1 MSKHKHKNQTGY
13 ETTEGLAE
21 EQAAMQDQA
30 EEVCEQARESEE
42 KPAAEQPN
50 YREQYVRLY
59 AEFENFRK
67 RTEREKAGLIAYGK
81 QDFAKKMLPMYE
93 VLLRQQ
99 KTLQDSKA
107 QDLKS
112 LQEGMRMILTEL
124 GKAFQSEGIQKMD
137 VLNKPYD
144 PATQEVIATIPAP
157 ADKDGLVI
165 DEVKMGFMMNGQVL
179 RPANVVVGQA
189 KEEN

>member
-1 MSKHKHKNQTGY
+1 MSKHNKKHQPDY
-13 ETTEGLAE
+13 EELAE
-21 EQAAMQDQA
+21 EQAAEEQA
-30 EEVCEQARESEE
+30 EEQACEESVPQATPEE
-42 KPAAEQPN
+42 PD

-59 AEFENFRK
+59 AEFDNYRK
-67 RTEREKAGLIAYGK
+67 RTEREKAALIAYGK
-81 QDFAKKMLPMYE
+81 KDFAVKMLPMYE

-99 KTLQDSKA
+99 KTLQSKKE
-107 QDLKS
+107 QDPKA
-112 LQEGMRMILTEL
+112 LQDGMRMILTEL
-124 GKAFQSEGIQKMD
+124 NKAFSAEGIQKMD
-137 VLNKPYD
+137 VLKKPYD
-144 PATQEVIATIPAP
+144 PATQEVVATVPAP

>member
-1 MSKHKHKNQTGY
+1 MSKHNKKHQPDC
-13 ETTEGLAE
+13 EELAE
-21 EQAAMQDQA
+21 EQAAEEHA
-30 EEVCEQARESEE
+30 EEMACKEE
-42 KPAAEQPN
+42 VPPKPEEPSQPD

-59 AEFENFRK
+59 AEFDNYRK
-67 RTEREKAGLIAYGK
+67 RTEREKAALIAYGK
-81 QDFAKKMLPMYE
+81 KDFAVNMLPMYE

-99 KTLQDSKA
+99 AALQQGKEQDPKALQD
-107 QDLKS
+107 
-112 LQEGMRMILTEL
+112 GMRMILTEL
-124 GKAFQSEGIQKMD
+124 DKAFRAEGIQKMD

-144 PATQEVIATIPAP
+144 PATQEVVATIPAP

>member
-21 EQAAMQDQA
+21 EQTAAQDQV
-30 EEVCEQARESEE
+30 EEVCEQVESEG
-42 KPAAEQPN
+42 KPTAQQPD
-50 YREQYVRLY
+50 YRDQYVRLY

-124 GKAFQSEGIQKMD
+124 GKAFQSEGIQKME